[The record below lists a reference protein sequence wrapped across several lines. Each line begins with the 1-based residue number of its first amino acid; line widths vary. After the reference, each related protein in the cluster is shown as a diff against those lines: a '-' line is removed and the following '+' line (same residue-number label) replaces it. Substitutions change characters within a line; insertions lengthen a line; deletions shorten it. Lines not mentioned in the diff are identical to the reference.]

1 LAGHFDVWAIG
12 YQENGPAT
20 AHEIAELIKEH
31 RPVRARYTKDLTEVV
46 GGMRAF
52 IIVAGDKKPG

>member
-1 LAGHFDVWAIG
+1 MAGHFDVWAIG

-31 RPVRARYTKDLTEVV
+31 RPVRVSYSKDLTEVI
-46 GGMRAF
+46 GGTRTF
-52 IIVAGDKKPG
+52 IIVGGNKKPG